1 VVRTRSW
8 LLLVGL
14 AVLYAVT
21 ADYGRQSVDPEAAA
35 AAAWHL
41 GAHGTPWLEGL
52 HLPNRWL
59 VPGADG
65 HIVSNRFPGI
75 VLLAAPFYAL
85 LSWLGPDHLWLV
97 PGGIAAA
104 VIVAGA
110 MTALYRALAP
120 RHGIAALGAVL
131 VLALATPTWSVSA
144 AALWGH
150 GPAQLAFALALL
162 ALSRRRT
169 PAPWFA
175 LAVLTRPHLAVVG
188 AVFAVDQLRRR
199 DVRGAR
205 QSGLGVAGGL
215 ALYLLWNRF
224 LYGHWTVSGGY
235 SANHLDKSD
244 HPLGGLLTLPLGI
257 LSPQRGLLLVSPFLL
272 LLLPGLRRAWRSSP
286 WWYRTAA
293 VAGCVAYL
301 VNVYL
306 VRASGGSAFYG
317 YRLPLESL
325 VLATP
330 LLLRSFEV
338 WVAATPQRVRRFTA
352 LVALS
357 AAIIAPG
364 AVLFEPTA
372 KEGGPWVTPA
382 LAVPLSWYSVP
393 LVLALMALA
402 AVVTYLVAG
411 WLARQDAAE
420 PDGEAVP
427 GPLLLDPSPTRL
439 P

>member
-1 VVRTRSW
+1 MTRRTTW
-8 LLLVGL
+8 LLLLGL
-14 AVLYAVT
+14 SVLYAVT
-21 ADYGRQSVDPEAAA
+21 ADYGQQSVDPEAAA

-41 GAHGTPWLEGL
+41 GTYGTPWLEGL
-52 HLPNRWL
+52 NLPNRWL

-75 VLLAAPFYAL
+75 VLLGAPFYAL
-85 LSWLGPDHLWLV
+85 LSWLGPDRLWLV

-104 VIVAGA
+104 VITASA
-110 MTALYRALAP
+110 MTVLYRALQP
-120 RHGIAALGAVL
+120 RHRRTALGAVL
-131 VLALATPTWSVSA
+131 VLALTTPTWSVSS

-162 ALSRRRT
+162 ALSRNRSA
-169 PAPWFA
+169 APWFA
-175 LAVLTRPHLAVVG
+175 MAVLTRPHLAVVG
-188 AVFAVDQLRRR
+188 GLFILVQLRRR
-199 DVRGAR
+199 DVRGAVH
-205 QSGLGVAGGL
+205 SSLGVTAGL

-224 LYGHWTVSGGY
+224 LYGHWTVAGGY
-235 SANHLDKSD
+235 AGNHLDKSENL
-244 HPLGGLLTLPLGI
+244 LGGLRTLPLGI
-257 LSPQRGLLLVSPFLL
+257 VSPQRGLLMVSPFLL

-293 VAGCVAYL
+293 AAGVVAYL

-325 VLATP
+325 VLVAP

-338 WVAATPQRVRRFTA
+338 WIAATARRVRVFTA

-372 KEGGPWVTPA
+372 AEGDPWKRLA
-382 LAVPLSWYSVP
+382 LAVPFEWYGAP
-393 LVLALMALA
+393 LVLTLMAG
-402 AVVTYLVAG
+402 AVAVTYTVAA
-411 WLARQDAAE
+411 WLARQNPAE
-420 PDGEAVP
+420 AGGEPVP
-427 GPLLLDPSPTRL
+427 GPLLLDPVAPSSP
-439 P
+439 